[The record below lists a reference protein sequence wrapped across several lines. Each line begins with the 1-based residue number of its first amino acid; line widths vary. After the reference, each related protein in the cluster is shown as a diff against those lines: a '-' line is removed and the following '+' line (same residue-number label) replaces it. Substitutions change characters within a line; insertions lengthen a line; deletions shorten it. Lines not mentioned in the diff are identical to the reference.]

1 MNKTL
6 IISITILG
14 IALAS
19 CSSVESLPGF
29 AQLAA
34 DGKVPLEYIAMTKS
48 SYMDSTAYEVS
59 LKNSTSDSIIS
70 FDYSMVLF
78 DDDDKFVSYEDKNFG
93 GNNVTAPGEQFS
105 ILAKMENDAPRIRF
119 LLKSISWKETLSG
132 GLFKWENP
140 AYDETLRQ
148 FRLKGIQ

>member
-1 MNKTL
+1 MKKTL
-6 IISITILG
+6 IISVLMLG
-14 IALAS
+14 FTFVS
-19 CSSVESLPGF
+19 CGSNESLPGF

-34 DGKVPLEYIAMTKS
+34 DGKMPLEYVAMVKS
-48 SYMDSTAYEVS
+48 SYMDNVAYEVS
-59 LKNSTSDSIIS
+59 LKNATSDSIVS

-78 DDDDKFVSYEDKNFG
+78 DDGGKFVSYEDKNFG
-93 GNNVTAPGEQFS
+93 GNNVAAPGEQFS
-105 ILAKMENDAPRIRF
+105 ILAKMENDAPQIRF
-119 LLKSISWKETLSG
+119 LLKSISWKETSSG

>member
-6 IISITILG
+6 IISITIVS

-19 CSSVESLPGF
+19 CGSVESLPSF
-29 AQLAA
+29 AQLTAT
-34 DGKVPLEYIAMTKS
+34 GKMPLEYIAMAKS
-48 SYMDSTAYEVS
+48 SYMDNTAYELS
-59 LKNSTSDSIIS
+59 LKNTTSDSIIS

-78 DDDDKFVSYEDKNFG
+78 DDSGKFVSYEDKNFG

-105 ILAKMENDAPRIRF
+105 ILAKMENDAPQIKF
-119 LLKSISWKETLSG
+119 LLKSISWKETSSG